1 MAQLEVAV
9 NFYSFHLIYTHTM
22 KNHSL
27 LLVKLMVA
35 LMLIIAMNS
44 CGKYSAVSHAKKHGL
59 VTRGC
64 RGIDGLHKSHF
75 MK

>member
-1 MAQLEVAV
+1 
-9 NFYSFHLIYTHTM
+9 M

-27 LLVKLMVA
+27 LIVKLMVA

-64 RGIDGLHKSHF
+64 RGIDGLPKSHF